1 MSDTWDSTSSGD
13 GALKDSST
21 RDPDGSNGA
30 AARSG
35 LRSPTMADI
44 DREVSEAMAAMDP
57 HDLAELSGGASGREA
72 ASPGSE
78 LVGTIAGITAD
89 EVFLEFGAKAGGVLP
104 RAQFPKDHPMEIGGR
119 LAVVVDRYDE
129 GSSLFFLRMK
139 GASQKANWETLA
151 IGSIVEGRVTGMV
164 KGGLEVDLQGIRGF
178 MPGSQVSTSPMK
190 DISVLLS
197 ERVRCEVVEIDK
209 RGKNVVLS
217 RRRLLEKEEAV
228 AREKL
233 LAELE
238 VGQIRSGIVRNIT
251 DFGAFVDLGGVEGLV
266 HIRDLSWGNVDKVD
280 DVLHTG
286 DEVKVQVLKIDS
298 KRDRI
303 SLGLKQALPDP
314 WVNVPERYPVGT
326 ALKVRIVRLADFGA
340 FAELEAGVDGLIPI
354 SEMGWSRTNRSSDA
368 VSVGD
373 MVDAVVIRLE
383 LDKRRL
389 ALSMKQAQPDPWG
402 GVLEAFE
409 PQSLVTGR
417 ITRLTGFGAFVE
429 LAPSVEGLIHI
440 SELSDGRVKT
450 CADVVKEGQEV
461 EARVLGIDIEN
472 RRISLSLRQA
482 KTPTADAPV
491 ASPATAAEPPKQAK
505 KRKKPLRGGL
515 SSHYNW

>member
-1 MSDTWDSTSSGD
+1 MN
-13 GALKDSST
+13 DSST
-21 RDPDGSNGA
+21 RGADGSA
-30 AARSG
+30 AASARSG
-35 LRSPTMADI
+35 LGSPTMADI
-44 DREVSEAMAAMDP
+44 EREVSEAMAAMDP
-57 HDLAELSGGASGREA
+57 ADLAELRGGVTDGGSV
-72 ASPGSE
+72 STGSE

-104 RAQFPKDHPMEIGGR
+104 RAQFPKDQPLEVGGR
-119 LAVVVDRYDE
+119 LAVVVDRFDQE
-129 GSSLFFLRMK
+129 SSLLFVRMK
-139 GASQKANWETLA
+139 GASQKANWETLVK
-151 IGSIVEGRVTGMV
+151 GSIVEGRVTGMV

-190 DISVLLS
+190 DISVLLN
-197 ERVRCEVVEIDK
+197 ERVRCEVVEIDR

-217 RRRLLEKEEAV
+217 RRRLLEKEEAA

-238 VGQIRSGIVRNIT
+238 VGQVLSGVVRNIT

-266 HIRDLSWGNVDKVD
+266 HIRDLSWGNVDKVT
-280 DVLHTG
+280 DVLSSG

-314 WVNVPERYPVGT
+314 WVNVPDRYPVGT
-326 ALKVRIVRLADFGA
+326 AMKVRIVRLADFGA
-340 FAELEAGVDGLIPI
+340 FAELESGVDGLIPI
-354 SEMGWSRTNRSSDA
+354 SEMSWSRTNRSSDA

-383 LDKRRL
+383 SEKRRL
-389 ALSMKQAQPDPWG
+389 ALSMRQAQPDPWA

-417 ITRLTGFGAFVE
+417 VTRLTGFGAFVE

-461 EARVLGIDIEN
+461 EARVLGVDVEN
-472 RRISLSLRQA
+472 RRISLSIRQVKVPSSDIA
-482 KTPTADAPV
+482 TDKVSTAV
-491 ASPATAAEPPKQAK
+491 TAAEPPKPAK